1 MEYKPSQMEYIKS
14 VDGQAHNSAV
24 EIIGRLEDDKHA
36 GFGKEVMKW
45 IKDNAVWEHEFG
57 DELLE
62 IAAKYKLASKVKYI
76 KKIHSGVDDE
86 VDDWVDDWLE
96 EGDEIWWINDPK

>member
-36 GFGKEVMKW
+36 GFGKAVMKW
-45 IKDNAVWEHEFG
+45 IKNNAVWEHEFG

-76 KKIHSGVDDE
+76 KTVHSG
-86 VDDWVDDWLE
+86 VDDWLE

>member
-1 MEYKPSQMEYIKS
+1 MEYKPSQIKPKDYYAIYKDLEMEYIK
-14 VDGQAHNSAV
+14 AV

-36 GFGKEVMKW
+36 GFGKAVMKW
-45 IKDNAVWEHEFG
+45 IKDNAMWDSEFG

-76 KKIHSGVDDE
+76 KKIHSGVDD
-86 VDDWVDDWLE
+86 WLE